1 MIGSIR
7 SKPCRIALCAV
18 CSLLLAPG
26 ARAQPPGDQ
35 PAPGGTVDQ
44 NTTEVEKGSAPGARY
59 DEVTVTAAP
68 LPRSLSELATPAD
81 VLSGQELQVQEQRT
95 LGETLSREPGISS
108 TYFGPN
114 ASRPIIRGQGGEHI
128 RILNNGL
135 SLLDAS
141 GTSVDHA
148 VSLDPITLKRLEI
161 VRGPAALLYGP
172 TAVGGVVNAIDGRIP
187 DVALEGVT
195 TQLEPRWNSASS
207 EWGGAGVMEGGHDG
221 FNFHLDGVG
230 RDTKDIVIPGFARSA
245 QLRALDPLPPGEREA
260 KGRLPNSDSATQ
272 AGAGGF
278 SYVWDQG
285 YFGFSPS
292 WYHSNYGTVAEPDVS
307 INLKQARLDFAGG
320 IGPLIPYIAS
330 IKAKMGLTD
339 YKHTEFE
346 GETPGTVFKNS
357 GWNGRIDAI
366 HDPLGPF
373 EGAFGIETVG
383 FDFSALGEEAFLP
396 KTTNRITSGF
406 LFEEVVHGPF
416 RFQLGGR
423 FDISSSDAKS
433 DPHFGPGASR
443 SFATGSGGAGVVY
456 EPVQTWPLG
465 FSVNYTSR
473 APNYQELYAN
483 GPHLATNAFERGNR
497 DLTVEHSVGLDL
509 SARKTAGRVTGFLTL
524 FYNHFD
530 GYITLE
536 PTPERVPFDG
546 GTLPV
551 FDYRNVPA
559 NFMGGE
565 LGSTIRL
572 LDRAPHTLDLQVG
585 ADYVYTVDRDTGRGL
600 PFIPP
605 LRFRS
610 GLVYGWERLQA
621 GVELVHANSQKRLA
635 PGGSPTSP
643 TSIPTDGYT
652 LLNMY
657 LAYNITSGP
666 VRWDLL
672 LKGNNLNNAE
682 AREATS
688 FLKDIAPLP
697 GVGISGGLRATF

>member
-1 MIGSIR
+1 MGSIT
-7 SKPCRIALCAV
+7 SKHCGIALCAV
-18 CSLLLAPG
+18 CSLLLART
-26 ARAQPPGDQ
+26 ARAQITDDQ
-35 PAPGGTVDQ
+35 AAPGGPVEQ
-44 NTTEVEKGSAPGARY
+44 NTKEVEKGAAPGARY

-68 LPRSLSELATPAD
+68 LPRSLSELATPTD
-81 VLSGQELQVQEQRT
+81 VLSGQDLQVQQQRT
-95 LGETLSREPGISS
+95 LGETLSREPGVSS

-128 RILNNGL
+128 RIMNNGL

-148 VSLDPITLKRLEI
+148 VSLDPITLKRIDI

-172 TAVGGVVNAIDGRIP
+172 TAVGGVVNAIDNRIP
-187 DVALEGVT
+187 DVALEGIT
-195 TQLEPRWNSASS
+195 TMLEPRWNSASS

-278 SYVWDQG
+278 SYVGDRG

-307 INLKQARLDFAGG
+307 INLRQARLDFAGG
-320 IGPLIPYIAS
+320 IGPIIPYIAS
-330 IKAKMGLTD
+330 VKAKVGLTD

-346 GETPGTVFKNS
+346 GDTPGTVFKNS

-373 EGAFGIETVG
+373 EGAFGIETIG

-406 LFEEVVHGPF
+406 VFEEVKRGPL

-423 FDISSSDAKS
+423 FDVSSSDAKA
-433 DPHFGPGASR
+433 DPQFGPAASR
-443 SFATGSGGAGVVY
+443 SFATGSGSAGVVY
-456 EPVQTWPLG
+456 EPVQSWPLG
-465 FSVNYTSR
+465 FSVSYTSR

-483 GPHLATNAFERGNR
+483 GPHLATNAFERGDRN
-497 DLTVEHSVGLDL
+497 LSVERSVGLDL
-509 SARKTAGRVTGFLTL
+509 SARKTAGRITGFVTL
-524 FYNHFD
+524 FYSRFD

-546 GTLPV
+546 ETLPV
-551 FDYRNVPA
+551 FDFRNVPA

-635 PGGSPTSP
+635 HGGSPT
-643 TSIPTDGYT
+643 
-652 LLNMY
+652 
-657 LAYNITSGP
+657 
-666 VRWDLL
+666 
-672 LKGNNLNNAE
+672 
-682 AREATS
+682 
-688 FLKDIAPLP
+688 
-697 GVGISGGLRATF
+697 